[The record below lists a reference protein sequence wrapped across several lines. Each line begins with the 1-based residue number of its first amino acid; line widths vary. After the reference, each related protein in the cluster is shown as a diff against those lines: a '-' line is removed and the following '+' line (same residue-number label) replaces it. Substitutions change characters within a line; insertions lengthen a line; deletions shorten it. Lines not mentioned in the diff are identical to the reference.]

1 MAFNL
6 FEGKEPYGEF
16 YSRWS
21 KESFGM
27 MSGGLDMFNRMNHA
41 WLEMAENPF
50 SAPPTTPDAF
60 VNFSKGWLE
69 GYSRMY
75 RTWMESVQKI
85 GETCKYGVREKD
97 QPEQIL
103 KACGEIS
110 QKFANDWLSFVSDQS
125 RSFMNLRE
133 ACTPVEKAEP
143 AKGKEDGGGG

>member
-6 FEGKEPYGEF
+6 FEGKEPYADF

-27 MSGGLDMFNRMNHA
+27 MSGGLDMFNRMNRA

-50 SAPPTTPDAF
+50 TAPSTTPDAF
-60 VNFSKGWLE
+60 LNFSKGWLE
-69 GYSRMY
+69 GYARMY

-85 GETCKYGVREKD
+85 GETCKSAGGEKD
-97 QPEQIL
+97 RPDQVL
-103 KACGEIS
+103 KDCGAIS
-110 QKFANDWLSFVSDQS
+110 QQFANDWLSFVANQS

-133 ACTPVEKAEP
+133 ACSPAEKPEP
-143 AKGKEDGGGG
+143 RQGK